1 VASEVKQ
8 QFLGSRS
15 DPIFCPPTAEWVVCP
30 TTTYHPHQNECG
42 ARAVLHGVFIA
53 YHPDPHKNMLMP
65 LMHPNLACNTR
76 AWIAHTI
83 MQEQFFL
90 ATLQQF
96 YNLPRCSNNDIV
108 LNAPAECFPVIPQT
122 WPLNSMTRTRQ
133 PFIQLA
139 SPCSESSSVVCLS
152 TPHAKTQN
160 KPSKTQTLTSFNN
173 LNNITSNHPSHLTTA
188 VSTPID
194 LANLPTP
201 IFTNRQK
208 NTVNISLKPPQMGS
222 LQSLQSPSP
231 NSHANTTHSLL
242 DGLNTPDHAAPPE
255 SHCHAL
261 SSNHNTTKRRRKSKA
276 KQRRSTKNYCKPTL

>member
-1 VASEVKQ
+1 MLPSH
-8 QFLGSRS
+8 
-15 DPIFCPPTAEWVVCP
+15 
-30 TTTYHPHQNECG
+30 TTN
-42 ARAVLHGVFIA
+42 I
-53 YHPDPHKNMLMP
+53 
-65 LMHPNLACNTR
+65 
-76 AWIAHTI
+76 
-83 MQEQFFL
+83 
-90 ATLQQF
+90 
-96 YNLPRCSNNDIV
+96 
-108 LNAPAECFPVIPQT
+108 
-122 WPLNSMTRTRQ
+122 
-133 PFIQLA
+133 IQLA

-201 IFTNRQK
+201 IFTYRQK
-208 NTVNISLKPPQMGS
+208 NTVNISLKPPQIG
-222 LQSLQSPSP
+222 SLQSPSP

-242 DGLNTPDHAAPPE
+242 DGLNTPDHDAPPD
-255 SHCHAL
+255 SHCYAL

>member
-1 VASEVKQ
+1 MWCTVSTAC
-8 QFLGSRS
+8 FLYC
-15 DPIFCPPTAEWVVCP
+15 IPPRP
-30 TTTYHPHQNECG
+30 
-42 ARAVLHGVFIA
+42 R
-53 YHPDPHKNMLMP
+53 HKNMLMP
-65 LMHPNLACNTR
+65 LMHPNLACNTL

-108 LNAPAECFPVIPQT
+108 LNAPAECSPVIPQT
-122 WPLNSMTRTRQ
+122 WPLHSMARTRQ

-160 KPSKTQTLTSFNN
+160 KPSRTQTLTSLNN
-173 LNNITSNHPSHLTTA
+173 PNNITSNHPSHLTAA

-208 NTVNISLKPPQMGS
+208 NTLNIFPKPPQMES
-222 LQSLQSPSP
+222 LHSPSP
-231 NSHANTTHSLL
+231 NSHADTTHSPM
-242 DGLNTPDHAAPPE
+242 DGLNTPDHAALPE

-261 SSNHNTTKRRRKSKA
+261 SGDHNTTKCCRKSKA